1 MPSIW
6 EALARLLI
14 IFCTKYSLAL
24 DGLSLVRDLTSIN
37 HSLRVS
43 RSLGLLFYRQQ
54 IFDIFENNISSMTK
68 RKFSHFKIISDRE
81 FTQKIRYVF

>member
-6 EALARLLI
+6 EALARLLV

-54 IFDIFENNISSMTK
+54 IFDIFNNNIYSLTK
-68 RKFSHFKIISDRE
+68 RNSHFKIISDRE